1 MAASSPATTASE
13 ISMTQAI
20 LLTNGRVLDAA
31 AGTLHDG
38 LAVLIRDGRIAEV
51 AAGVAAPSDA
61 RVVDLGGRT
70 VMPGLIDCHVHVVA
84 ESLDL
89 WSNMTAPSSLAGL
102 RSARVMEEMLQRG
115 FTTIRDLGGAD
126 HGLVRGVEE
135 GLIDG
140 PRIVICGKG
149 LTTTG
154 GHADLRKRTDDRPG
168 MMSDRLG
175 SMGLIADGVDE
186 VRSAC
191 RKLIKEGASFIK
203 VMANGGVSSP
213 NDPIHSIQYSR
224 DEIAAMVEEAENA
237 GLYVSAH
244 VYTDRAIR
252 RCVEL
257 GVHSLEHC
265 NLISAETA
273 KLAAEKGCIAV
284 PTLVAYDALWLDG
297 KELGLGPAEFEK
309 IEAVRSGGLKS
320 LAIMRDAGLPM
331 ALGSDLLGG
340 LRKYHCME
348 FELLAK
354 VLTPAEIIRSATLV
368 GAELCQM
375 SGQLGVVAAGA
386 HADLVVVDGN
396 PLDDITLLQHDGAH
410 LPVIMR
416 GGQTFKNQLP

>member
-1 MAASSPATTASE
+1 
-13 ISMTQAI
+13 MTETI
-20 LLTNGRVLDAA
+20 LLVNGAVLDAETA
-31 AGTLHDG
+31 TLRRG
-38 LAVLIRDGRIAEV
+38 VGVLVRDGIIADV
-51 AAGVAAPSDA
+51 GGGIAAPEGT
-61 RVVDLGGRT
+61 RTIDLGGRT
-70 VMPGLIDCHVHVVA
+70 LMPGLIDCHVHVVA

-89 WSNMTAPSSLAGL
+89 WSNVTAPSSLGGL
-102 RSARVMEEMLQRG
+102 RAGRVMEEMLGRG

-135 GLIDG
+135 GLIAG

-154 GHADLRKRTDDRPG
+154 GHADLRPRTDNRPG

-175 SMGLIADGVDE
+175 AMGLIADGVDE
-186 VRSAC
+186 VRTAC
-191 RKLIKEGASFIK
+191 RTLIKEGADFIK

-213 NDPIHSIQYSR
+213 NDPIHAIQYSR

-237 GLYVSAH
+237 GLYVAAH

-257 GVHSLEHC
+257 GVRSLEHC
-265 NLISAETA
+265 NLIEAETA
-273 KLAAEKGCIAV
+273 RLAAERGCIAV
-284 PTLVAYDALWLDG
+284 PTLVAYDALHIEG
-297 KELGLGPAEFEK
+297 KALGLGPVEFDK
-309 IEAVRSGGLKS
+309 IEVVRSGGMRS

-331 ALGSDLLGG
+331 AFGTDLLGG
-340 LRKYHCME
+340 LRKYQCME

-368 GAELCQM
+368 GAKLCRM
-375 SGQLGVVAAGA
+375 EGKLGVIAAGA

-396 PLDDITLLQHDGAH
+396 PLDDITVLQRDGAT
-410 LPVIMR
+410 LPLIMR
-416 GGQTFKNQLP
+416 GGRMFKDALPH

>member
-1 MAASSPATTASE
+1 MPQTT
-13 ISMTQAI
+13 
-20 LLTNGRVLDAA
+20 LFTNGRVLDTA
-31 AGTLHDG
+31 AGVLRDG
-38 LAVLIRDGRIAEV
+38 LAVLVRDGRIAEV
-51 AAGVAAPSDA
+51 TPGIAAPADA
-61 RVVDLGGRT
+61 RVIDLGGRT
-70 VMPGLIDCHVHVVA
+70 LMPGLIDCHVHVVA
-84 ESLDL
+84 ETLDL
-89 WSNMTAPSSLAGL
+89 WANMIAPSSLAGL

-175 SMGLIADGVDE
+175 SMGYIADGVDA
-186 VRSAC
+186 VRTAC
-191 RKLIKEGASFIK
+191 RTMVKEGANFIK

-224 DEIAAMVEEAENA
+224 EEILAMVEEAENA

-244 VYTDRAIR
+244 VYTDAAIR

-284 PTLVAYDALWLDG
+284 PTLVAYDALWLEG
-297 KELGLGPAEFEK
+297 KALGLGPAEFEK
-309 IEAVRSGGLKS
+309 IEVVRSGGLNS

-331 ALGSDLLGG
+331 AFGSDLLGG
-340 LRKYHCME
+340 LRKYQCME

-354 VLTPAEIIRSATLV
+354 VLTPAEIIRSATTV
-368 GAELCQM
+368 GADLCQM
-375 SGQLGVVAAGA
+375 TGQIGTIAADA
-386 HADLVVVDGN
+386 HADLIVVDGD
-396 PLDDITLLQHDGAH
+396 PLTDITRLQGDGAH
-410 LPVIMR
+410 MPLIMR
-416 GGQTFKNQLP
+416 GGEVFKDRF